1 MHTHASI
8 IYTPCMRPPPSSIY
22 SEQHTTVS
30 SIEAQQANTRAMAS
44 VARQPAAAS
53 MPMMARVDRLDHL
66 LAYLEEMHHHQHRSS
81 NTATSS
87 PSTPRSRALSDDSSA
102 ASTPRAGSWRR
113 ATASSCRPAK
123 EALEEAQAKG
133 SLLDRIALLEDRLLR
148 MEDDIDICTPEKGVA
163 AIGEERHR
171 RSSSGKKKGIKSFVK
186 SCVRGKLKTKD

>member
-1 MHTHASI
+1 
-8 IYTPCMRPPPSSIY
+8 
-22 SEQHTTVS
+22 
-30 SIEAQQANTRAMAS
+30 MAS
-44 VARQPAAAS
+44 VARQPPAAAAAAS

-66 LAYLEEMHHHQHRSS
+66 LAYLEEMHHHRNS

-87 PSTPRSRALSDDSSA
+87 PSTPRSRALSTDRDDSSA

-113 ATASSCRPAK
+113 TASSCRPAK

-148 MEDDIDICTPEKGVA
+148 MEDEIEITPEKGVA